1 MHTVLDILQKTTDF
15 FSGKGVESARLNAEL
30 IVGHAL
36 GLKRMQLYLQF
47 ERLLTELELERIRP
61 LVRRRGQREPLAY
74 VLGTAEFCGLT
85 LKADR
90 RALVPRPETERLVEL
105 LQERCTPAP
114 ARVLDLGTGSGC
126 IALALAAA
134 WPGAEVVAVDA
145 SDDALALAR
154 ENGAAIGLAARVQ
167 WLKSDWFSAVP
178 ADGRF
183 DLIVSNPPYL
193 TAEETAAAEPEVR
206 TYEPAAALTAAE
218 SGMADLR
225 KIIAEAPR
233 FLAPGGWLAMETGIA
248 QHAEL
253 LADLAKAGLRDGE
266 SVKDLAERDR
276 FVFARAG

>member
-15 FSGKGVESARLNAEL
+15 FAGKGVESARLNAEL

-47 ERLLTELELERIRP
+47 ERLLTEPELERIRP

-105 LQERCTPAP
+105 LQERCVPAP

-126 IALALAAA
+126 IALALASA

-154 ENGAAIGLAARVQ
+154 ENGEATGLAARVQ

-178 ADGRF
+178 VDARF

-276 FVFARAG
+276 FVVARAG

>member
-145 SDDALALAR
+145 SEGRWRSPREWRIDRAGRAR
-154 ENGAAIGLAARVQ
+154 AVAEVRLVFGAAGGRAFRSHCFQ
-167 WLKSDWFSAVP
+167 SAVP
-178 ADGRF
+178 DGGGIGGGGARG
-183 DLIVSNPPYL
+183 
-193 TAEETAAAEPEVR
+193 AHVR
-206 TYEPAAALTAAE
+206 AGIGAH
-218 SGMADLR
+218 
-225 KIIAEAPR
+225 
-233 FLAPGGWLAMETGIA
+233 GGG
-248 QHAEL
+248 
-253 LADLAKAGLRDGE
+253 GRDGGF
-266 SVKDLAERDR
+266 AEDHRGCAAFSGAGRMAGDGDGDR
-276 FVFARAG
+276 AHAGFGGSGQGGDCTMAIREGFG